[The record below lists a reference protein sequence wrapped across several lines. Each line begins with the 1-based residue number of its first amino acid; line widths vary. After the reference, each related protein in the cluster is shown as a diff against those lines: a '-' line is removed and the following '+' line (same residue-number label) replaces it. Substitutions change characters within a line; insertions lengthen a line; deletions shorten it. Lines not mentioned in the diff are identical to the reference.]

1 MDSDEVP
8 AFLHAAAGG
17 IGGIM
22 ALSMLYPMDNLRT
35 RMQVEAD
42 SMPTHEKQSNEA
54 VIASTLQK
62 LLDMAR
68 SNEHA
73 LELQAVLSK
82 LPEIGSVARER
93 IAVLE
98 KRRVAAD
105 QPPTPAALA
114 SSSSSS
120 TSSSSSSGSGS
131 GSGSSGSTGKTPR
144 SSVAV
149 LKHVLATEG
158 VVGLYRGLVSGL
170 LGMGVAWASYYYFY
184 NVFAKRA
191 AALAGKASPA
201 GLGNGWNLAVGAGA
215 GTVTCVVT
223 NPLWVVNTRVKL
235 RGKDARSEGVLAEL
249 ARLHREEGV
258 AGLFQ
263 GLVPSLVLVS
273 NPSVQF
279 MCAELIKRRYLAS
292 LRARGGPAADE
303 AVLLGPLFQFTVGAA
318 SKLVSTLVT
327 YPYQVIK
334 TRLQRVENTQHTTMT
349 SIRSIFREEGFGGF
363 YKGMEVKM
371 GQTVLTSAF
380 MFVIYD
386 MALKVLVRMYNK
398 KPLAAKR

>member
-1 MDSDEVP
+1 MDSHEVP

-22 ALSMLYPMDNLRT
+22 ALSILYPMDNLRT

-42 SMPTHEKQSNEA
+42 SMPAHEKQSNEA

-93 IAVLE
+93 IAALE

-114 SSSSSS
+114 SSSSS
-120 TSSSSSSGSGS
+120 GG
-131 GSGSSGSTGKTPR
+131 GSTGKTPR
-144 SSVAV
+144 SSMAV

-158 VVGLYRGLVSGL
+158 AVGLYRGLVSGL

-235 RGKDARSEGVLAEL
+235 RGKDAKSEGVLAEL

-303 AVLLGPLFQFTVGAA
+303 AVLGPLFQFTVGAA